1 MRQSYRDLQVWQKG
15 MDLVVRIYELTSL
28 FPQNEMYGL
37 TSQMR
42 RAAVSVPSNLAEGKG
57 RSDRDFSRFVL
68 QSRGSVWELET
79 QVEIAGRLG
88 YLPDQHVQEIKRQ
101 TSEISRML
109 NGMLE
114 ALADRAPA
122 SHH

>member
-88 YLPDQHVQEIKRQ
+88 YLPDQHVQEIKRL